1 MRHSACS
8 SRHTLMRKAGVSSKC
23 FSLWISWIG
32 VLWIFAF
39 FAGSCALWVSQPP
52 EIRAR
57 EGTTA
62 LLPCSFNA
70 SQGTVAIG
78 SVTWY
83 QDKVAPGMEVSNM
96 TPEFGGRVASFAA
109 VSQFTRDHT
118 AELLI
123 QDARSHDTGIY
134 VCRVEVLGLGIGTG
148 NGSRL
153 VVEKGEVVGD
163 PEMQCSWEFRTVP
176 SSEFPAPPLHFLL
189 QSLLSKPQ
197 SKQTTQVSSS
207 GLDSMPSAFSL
218 WPRAAPSIIRANV
231 SC

>member
-1 MRHSACS
+1 
-8 SRHTLMRKAGVSSKC
+8 MRKVGVSSKC
-23 FSLWISWIG
+23 FSLWINWIG

-78 SVTWY
+78 SVMWY
-83 QDKVAPGMEVSNM
+83 QEKVAPGMEVSNM

-153 VVEKGEVVGD
+153 VVEKEQADHTSLLLRAGFYALSFLSVATGSTLYYQGKCELLSGGIGGRSGRNRVQEELPD
-163 PEMQCSWEFRTVP
+163 C
-176 SSEFPAPPLHFLL
+176 SSEQPLC
-189 QSLLSKPQ
+189 
-197 SKQTTQVSSS
+197 VSPGPCHVGAHLRQPERS
-207 GLDSMPSAFSL
+207 DF
-218 WPRAAPSIIRANV
+218 
-231 SC
+231 